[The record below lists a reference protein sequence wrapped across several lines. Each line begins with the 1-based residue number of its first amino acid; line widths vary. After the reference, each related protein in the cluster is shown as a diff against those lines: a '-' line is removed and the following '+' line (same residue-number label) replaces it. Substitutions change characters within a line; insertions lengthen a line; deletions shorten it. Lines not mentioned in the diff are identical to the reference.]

1 MWGEGCHC
9 EAVRQLEL
17 QGRSCKDGATQELVQ
32 SRQLLS

>member
-9 EAVRQLEL
+9 ESREAAEQ
-17 QGRSCKDGATQELVQ
+17 QGRSSKDGATQELVQ